1 MVRVEWRPRRKVTP
15 QPPGHE
21 WIALAYRG
29 TVGGVYASEVQLYT
43 CSGSK
48 ERINMIR
55 TILHVVAAL
64 VTIAVGAY
72 SMLWPRRVRGFTGL
86 DVESGRGITE
96 IRAVLG
102 GFFVGLGLFAMILG
116 GEAYRLLGA
125 AYWVVAAVRGV
136 SMFVDDSV
144 EQSNIVSIGSELAL
158 GLMLLV

>member
-1 MVRVEWRPRRKVTP
+1 
-15 QPPGHE
+15 
-21 WIALAYRG
+21 
-29 TVGGVYASEVQLYT
+29 
-43 CSGSK
+43 
-48 ERINMIR
+48 MIR

-64 VTIAVGAY
+64 ATIAVGAY
-72 SMLWPRRVRGFTGL
+72 SMLWPRRVRKFTGL
-86 DVESGRGITE
+86 DVENGRGITE

-102 GFFVGLGLFAMILG
+102 GFFVGLGLFAIILG

-125 AYWVVAAVRGV
+125 TYWVVAAVRGV